1 MFGKLK
7 PTRHSKYIYIYFREN
22 IDSSEKINF
31 DDMIEKL
38 LQINQDYE

>member
-7 PTRHSKYIYIYFREN
+7 PTRHSKEN